1 MISLIAAISKNRGIG
16 KNNDLIFRIPD
27 DLKRFKSITSGHP
40 IIMGRR
46 TFEPMSKNP
55 LKDRTNIVVTTNP
68 DFKSDFENVVIVN
81 SLEKGLE
88 VAKTKFGAEE
98 TFIIGGGQIFEE
110 GIHLADRLYLTI
122 VDKEVDADAYF
133 PDYSDFKKIILDED
147 HEWNG
152 LKYKFITF
160 ER

>member
-68 DFKSDFENVVIVN
+68 DFKSDFENVIIVN
-81 SLEKGLE
+81 SLDEALAAAKG
-88 VAKTKFGAEE
+88 KPGAEE
-98 TFIIGGGQIFEE
+98 IFIIGGGQIYKE
-110 GIHLADRLYLTI
+110 GIHFADRLYLTI
-122 VDKEVDADAYF
+122 VDKEVDADVYF
-133 PDYSDFKKIILDED
+133 PDYSDFKKVIFDED
-147 HEWNG
+147 HVWHG